1 MSKERKVILFVCRLW
16 LLIIFLATNFDDAH
30 AWGSQGHRAI
40 GYIAEFNLA
49 SETKKYIFEE
59 FNINNLADVADWA
72 DKIRQKRRQESPW
85 HYTNVRAGEWTYEA
99 ARDCPNGKCV
109 TEKIKEFVAVL
120 ANIENPL
127 KKRKNALKYL
137 VHFVGDVH
145 QPLHLGNRKDRG
157 GNRIH
162 VSYSGR
168 KVNLHSLWD
177 GGLIDWR
184 EESLQKYAKRL
195 NIKLVDSE
203 KKEWLNSEVNDW
215 ANESRYLALKYAY
228 PLENMKLSKEYLS
241 RSREI
246 LDQRMIQAGIRLADL
261 LNQLFKSKK

>member
-1 MSKERKVILFVCRLW
+1 M
-16 LLIIFLATNFDDAH
+16 
-30 AWGSQGHRAI
+30 
-40 GYIAEFNLA
+40 
-49 SETKKYIFEE
+49 
-59 FNINNLADVADWA
+59 
-72 DKIRQKRRQESPW
+72 
-85 HYTNVRAGEWTYEA
+85 
-99 ARDCPNGKCV
+99 
-109 TEKIKEFVAVL
+109 
-120 ANIENPL
+120 
-127 KKRKNALKYL
+127 
-137 VHFVGDVH
+137 
-145 QPLHLGNRKDRG
+145 GNRKDRG
-157 GNRIH
+157 GNRIR